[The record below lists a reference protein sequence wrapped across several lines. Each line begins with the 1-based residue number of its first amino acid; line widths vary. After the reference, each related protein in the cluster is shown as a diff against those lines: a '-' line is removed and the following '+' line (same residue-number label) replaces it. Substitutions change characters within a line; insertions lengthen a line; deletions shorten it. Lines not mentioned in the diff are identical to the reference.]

1 MTALVAVAVGI
12 AAAIFASAGLA
23 GVVAIP
29 LALAGGVATGAATA
43 WAIHTRRLLPV
54 DDSAAPRGLKVLS
67 AVAAAVALV
76 QMARLAVFMVDPS
89 QAAYSTL
96 PSSAWETRHSCLSAY
111 FVAGEAAA
119 GGHDIYDEALYSIP
133 TEDKT
138 AVRKAR
144 MIGRFGI
151 DVFEYPPPF
160 LLLPRALRLVS
171 TDFFRTRPIWFGLNG
186 AVILLAM
193 LVVAR
198 RLGPQAGT
206 RAVLLIPLV
215 WAGLPMASMMQ
226 KGNVQAMVVALAMLS
241 MALFERRRI
250 AAGAALLAYAIA
262 SKLYPGLLV
271 VHLLVRRQWR
281 ALAFTAAFGIA
292 LALAALADFGWRPYA
307 GFIDHLPLLLS
318 GEAFPAFRNPRAMAI
333 NYGIPGLAFKA
344 KIFGVPGMG
353 FGVAKVLGWIFTVV
367 ILWATVKAARRNASE
382 VEKPLVWL
390 AILVLATLRS
400 PFLPQAYGALPPL
413 WLLTLLAATY
423 TPAPHRLALLAA
435 GWLAFNMVWPQDWPL
450 DTRVLAA
457 VSSVPQALTVAIAV
471 LALRRRVEAA
481 ALDRVPVPAGDAAVA
496 PAAAEA

>member
-1 MTALVAVAVGI
+1 MTALVAVAIGI

-23 GVVAIP
+23 GLAPVP
-29 LALAGGVATGAATA
+29 FALAGGVAAGALVA
-43 WAIHTRRLLPV
+43 WAIVSRRLLPMEE
-54 DDSAAPRGLKVLS
+54 AAASRGLKLLS
-67 AVAAAVALV
+67 AGAAALALV

-111 FVAGEAAA
+111 FVAGETAAA
-119 GGHDIYDEALYSIP
+119 GGDIYDEALYSVP
-133 TEDKT
+133 DADKT
-138 AVRKAR
+138 AVRKPR
-144 MIGRFGI
+144 MMGRFGI

-160 LLLPRALRLVS
+160 LLLPRVLRLVT

-206 RAVLLIPLV
+206 RAVLLVPLV
-215 WAGLPMASMMQ
+215 WAGLPMSSMMQ
-226 KGNVQAMVVALAMLS
+226 KGNVQAMVVALAMLA
-241 MALFERRRI
+241 MALFERRKI

-281 ALAFTAAFGIA
+281 ALAFTAAFGVA
-292 LALAALADFGWRPYA
+292 LVLLALADLGWRPYA

-318 GEAFPAFRNPRAMAI
+318 GEAFPALRNPRAMAI
-333 NYGIPGLAFKA
+333 NYSIPGLAFKA

-353 FGVAKVLGWIFTVV
+353 FGAAKVLGWIFTVV

-400 PFLPQAYGALPPL
+400 PFLPQAYAALPPL
-413 WLLTLLAATY
+413 WLLTLLVATY
-423 TPAPHRLALLAA
+423 TPAPRRLALVAA
-435 GWLAFNMVWPQDWPL
+435 GWLAFNLYWPLDAPL
-450 DTRVLAA
+450 DTRALAA
-457 VSSVPQALTVAIAV
+457 ANTLPQALTVVIAV
-471 LALRRRVEAA
+471 LAVRRRVDAPA
-481 ALDRVPVPAGDAAVA
+481 PAVDRVAVGPGALGPA
-496 PAAAEA
+496 PASA

>member
-1 MTALVAVAVGI
+1 MTALVALAVGI
-12 AAAIFASAGLA
+12 AAGIFASVGFAGL
-23 GVVAIP
+23 VAVP
-29 LALAGGVATGAATA
+29 AALAVGLAAGAATT
-43 WAIHTRRLLPV
+43 WAIRARRLLPL
-54 DDSAAPRGLKVLS
+54 DEAAASRGLKVLS
-67 AVAAAVALV
+67 AGAAAVALV
-76 QMARLAVFMVDPS
+76 QMARLGVFMVDPS
-89 QAAYSTL
+89 QVAYSTV
-96 PSSAWETRHSCLSAY
+96 PSSTWETRHSCLSAY

-119 GGHDIYDEALYSIP
+119 AGGDVYDEGLYSAP
-133 TEDKT
+133 GDDKT
-138 AVRKAR
+138 AVRKPR
-144 MIGRFGI
+144 MMGRFGI

-160 LLLPRALRLVS
+160 LLVPRALRLVT

-186 AVILLAM
+186 AVVLLAM

-226 KGNVQAMVVALAMLS
+226 KGNIQATVVALAMLA
-241 MALFERRRI
+241 MALLERRRI
-250 AAGAALLAYAIA
+250 AAGAALLACAIA

-271 VHLLVRRQWR
+271 VHLLARRQWR

-292 LALAALADFGWRPYA
+292 LALVTLADLGWRPYA
-307 GFIDHLPLLLS
+307 GFADHLPLLLS

-333 NYGIPGLAFKA
+333 NYGVPGLAFKA

-367 ILWATVKAARRNASE
+367 ILWATVKAARRSASE

-400 PFLPQAYGALPPL
+400 PFLPQAYAALPPL

-423 TPAPHRLALLAA
+423 TPAPRRIALLA
-435 GWLAFNMVWPQDWPL
+435 GGVLAFNLYWPLDWPL

-457 VSSVPQALTVAIAV
+457 VNTVPQALTVGIAV
-471 LALRRRVEAA
+471 LALRRRAEAA
-481 ALDRVPVPAGDAAVA
+481 ALDGDRAPVDEAALGPAVA
-496 PAAAEA
+496 PA